1 MPRRLLSYLSAAAS
15 HVDGLHA
22 VDLSGIR
29 QLVPVGVYGHMA
41 GTFRAPEDS
50 MTAEGWLDPTGPAA
64 FALRGAWA
72 DTGNVRQV
80 IVRRANPAG
89 DRVAV
94 MPAWTG
100 IELIRD
106 NVTAAGKGEVVVTA
120 LMLVGD
126 VILLRAGCFVQ
137 DSYRVA

>member
-1 MPRRLLSYLSAAAS
+1 M
-15 HVDGLHA
+15 
-22 VDLSGIR
+22 
-29 QLVPVGVYGHMA
+29 
-41 GTFRAPEDS
+41 
-50 MTAEGWLDPTGPAA
+50 
-64 FALRGAWA
+64 
-72 DTGNVRQV
+72 
-80 IVRRANPAG
+80 IVRRSNPAG

-106 NVTAAGKGEVVVTA
+106 NITAAGKGEIVITA

>member
-1 MPRRLLSYLSAAAS
+1 
-15 HVDGLHA
+15 
-22 VDLSGIR
+22 
-29 QLVPVGVYGHMA
+29 
-41 GTFRAPEDS
+41 
-50 MTAEGWLDPTGPAA
+50 MTAEAMADPTAPPA
-64 FALRGAWA
+64 FALRGAWRTA
-72 DTGNVRQV
+72 GNVNGQAA

-106 NVTAAGKGEVVVTA
+106 NITAAGKGEIVITA

-126 VILLRAGCFVQ
+126 VDAASRGLLRRKTPTGWPRPPCWNG
-137 DSYRVA
+137 DSSPG

>member
-1 MPRRLLSYLSAAAS
+1 
-15 HVDGLHA
+15 
-22 VDLSGIR
+22 
-29 QLVPVGVYGHMA
+29 
-41 GTFRAPEDS
+41 
-50 MTAEGWLDPTGPAA
+50 
-64 FALRGAWA
+64 
-72 DTGNVRQV
+72 
-80 IVRRANPAG
+80 
-89 DRVAV
+89 

-106 NVTAAGKGEVVVTA
+106 NITAAGKGEIVITA